1 MMRYYL
7 KITLLVDE
15 PIQFNVF
22 SDKSK
27 RDKEDSLIFENQAFF
42 IDVNERMLDYFKP
55 EHIGT
60 HLGIAVDVVLPWLKA
75 YKLFSSFCEPFEV
88 VNGETIFITY
98 NDAVVLDHPSRPRS
112 TLEFDECDVL
122 GFVQNYIKNV
132 RIERVNY

>member
-27 RDKEDSLIFENQAFF
+27 RDKEDSLIFENQMFF

-60 HLGIAVDVVLPWLKA
+60 HLGINVTITIPQLKA
-75 YKLFSSFCEPFEV
+75 YKLFSSDCEPFEV
-88 VNGETIFITY
+88 VNSETILIEY
-98 NDAVVLDHPSRPRS
+98 SDAVVLDAHGPRS
-112 TLEFDECDVL
+112 TLEFDECDVP

-132 RIERVNY
+132 RIERLNY

>member
-15 PIQFNVF
+15 PIQFTVF
-22 SDKSK
+22 SDYGR
-27 RDKEDSLIFENQAFF
+27 RDAERSLIFENQMFTF
-42 IDVNERMLDYFKP
+42 DVNSHMLDCFKP

-60 HLGIAVDVVLPWLKA
+60 HLGINVTITIPRLKA

-88 VNGETIFITY
+88 VNGDSILIEY
-98 NDAVVLDHPSRPRS
+98 ADAVVLGAYGPRS
-112 TLEFDECDVL
+112 TLEFDECDVP
-122 GFVQNYIKNV
+122 GFVQNYIKHV

>member
-1 MMRYYL
+1 MNYYL

-15 PIQFNVF
+15 PIQLTVF

-42 IDVNERMLDYFKP
+42 IDVNEHMLDYFKL

-60 HLGIAVDVVLPWLKA
+60 HLGINVTITIPRLKT
-75 YKLFSSFCEPFEV
+75 YKLFSSDCAPFEV
-88 VNGETIFITY
+88 VNGETILIEY
-98 NDAVVLDHPSRPRS
+98 ADAVVLDTHGPRS
-112 TLEFDECDVL
+112 TLEFDECDVP

>member
-1 MMRYYL
+1 MRNYYL

-15 PIQFNVF
+15 PIQFTVF
-22 SDKSK
+22 SDAAQ
-27 RDKEDSLIFENQAFF
+27 RDEEHSLIFENQAFF
-42 IDVNERMLDYFKP
+42 IDVNEHMLDYFKP

-75 YKLFSSFCEPFEV
+75 CKLFSSDCEPFEV
-88 VNGETIFITY
+88 VNGETILIEY
-98 NDAVVLDHPSRPRS
+98 SDAVVLDAYGPRS
-112 TLEFDECDVL
+112 TLEFDECNVP

>member
-1 MMRYYL
+1 MNYYL

-15 PIQFNVF
+15 PIQFTVF
-22 SDKSK
+22 SDYGR
-27 RDKEDSLIFENQAFF
+27 RDTERSLIFENQMFTF
-42 IDVNERMLDYFKP
+42 DVNEHMLDYFKP

-75 YKLFSSFCEPFEV
+75 CKLFSSFCEPFEV

-98 NDAVVLDHPSRPRS
+98 NDAVVLDAYGPRS
-112 TLEFDECDVL
+112 TLEFDECDVPS
-122 GFVQNYIKNV
+122 FVQNYIKNV

>member
-15 PIQFNVF
+15 PIQFNAF
-22 SDKSK
+22 SDESK

-42 IDVNERMLDYFKP
+42 IDVNEHMLDYFKP

-60 HLGIAVDVVLPWLKA
+60 HLGINVTITIPQLKT
-75 YKLFSSFCEPFEV
+75 YKLFSSDCEPFEV
-88 VNGETIFITY
+88 VNGETILIKFS
-98 NDAVVLDHPSRPRS
+98 DAVVLDAYGPRS
-112 TLEFDECDVL
+112 TLEFDECDVP

-132 RIERVNY
+132 RIEQVNY

>member
-1 MMRYYL
+1 MRNYYL

-15 PIQFNVF
+15 PIQFTVF
-22 SDKSK
+22 SDYGR

-42 IDVNERMLDYFKP
+42 IDVNEHMLDYFKP

-60 HLGIAVDVVLPWLKA
+60 HLGINVTITIPQLKT
-75 YKLFSSFCEPFEV
+75 YKLFSSDREPFEV
-88 VNGETIFITY
+88 VNGETILIEY
-98 NDAVVLDHPSRPRS
+98 SDAVVLNVYGPRS

>member
-60 HLGIAVDVVLPWLKA
+60 HLGINVTITIPQLKT
-75 YKLFSSFCEPFEV
+75 YKLFSSDCEPFEV
-88 VNGETIFITY
+88 VNGETILIEY
-98 NDAVVLDHPSRPRS
+98 ADAVVLDAYGRRS
-112 TLEFDECDVL
+112 TLEFDECDVP

>member
-1 MMRYYL
+1 MRNYYL

-15 PIQFNVF
+15 PIQFTVF
-22 SDKSK
+22 SDAAQ
-27 RDKEDSLIFENQAFF
+27 RDEEHSLIFENQAFF
-42 IDVNERMLDYFKP
+42 IDVNEHMLDYFKP

-75 YKLFSSFCEPFEV
+75 CKLFLSFCEPFEV

-112 TLEFDECDVL
+112 TLEFDECDVP